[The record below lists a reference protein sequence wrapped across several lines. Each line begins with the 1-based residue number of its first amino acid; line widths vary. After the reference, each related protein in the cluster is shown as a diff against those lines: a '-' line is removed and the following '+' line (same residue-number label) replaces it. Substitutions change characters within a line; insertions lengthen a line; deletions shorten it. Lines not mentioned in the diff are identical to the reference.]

1 MKKLTAL
8 FLAVFMAVSL
18 SVNLYAADFD
28 VSDYK
33 NPFTD
38 TAYTEDSFYGN
49 GTIIIILS
57 HEASIEW
64 REYTKEDFPELELDS
79 VDTKDPA
86 STDKEFILGNP
97 EYRNFVHITL
107 KDKSNKAV
115 IEAIEL
121 LYNRNDDDYMS
132 ENPKKDIHLAL
143 PMYKSYYTSPDIKD
157 NWDEGKPISAFGDA
171 NGDDRINISD
181 ASLILKHIA
190 KWDGLEINIK
200 YSDANKDGKI
210 NISDVSYIL
219 KKIAGWDMPEIPTS
233 EFLQKL
239 VDDYTKYM
247 EENYKYDPEKDGEL
261 YVMRYYGS
269 YNNSCAVMFGGLIY
283 SQALW
288 TDTVAGSDIHYRNGN
303 MIFVR
308 HNGDFYSVRE
318 AFEAGYLTT
327 EQVAKIA
334 EINNKGKYIEYSIGF

>member
-33 NPFTD
+33 NPFTG
-38 TAYTEDSFYGN
+38 TAYTEDDFYGN

-143 PMYKSYYTSPDIKD
+143 PMYKTYYDKPDINPDIDD
-157 NWDEGKPISAFGDA
+157 NFSYTIGDVNNDDILNLTDVSHMLKYIA
-171 NGDDRINISD
+171 GWENIEIIFLATDLNGDDVITLSD
-181 ASLILKHIA
+181 ASILLKKLA
-190 KWDGLEINIK
+190 KWGI
-200 YSDANKDGKI
+200 
-210 NISDVSYIL
+210 
-219 KKIAGWDMPEIPTS
+219 
-233 EFLQKL
+233 
-239 VDDYTKYM
+239 
-247 EENYKYDPEKDGEL
+247 
-261 YVMRYYGS
+261 
-269 YNNSCAVMFGGLIY
+269 YN
-283 SQALW
+283 
-288 TDTVAGSDIHYRNGN
+288 
-303 MIFVR
+303 
-308 HNGDFYSVRE
+308 
-318 AFEAGYLTT
+318 
-327 EQVAKIA
+327 
-334 EINNKGKYIEYSIGF
+334 